1 MSNWGRWGADDQL
14 GALNLAGP
22 EQAVRAAGLVRTG
35 QVISLG
41 QQLGPRTAG
50 TPHRKA
56 PERFMSRD
64 GGDYA
69 AGARRPDGFQFAED
83 VVSFAS
89 HSGTHLDAL
98 SHAWTEDQLYNGFS
112 SHLVR
117 STTGAARLGA
127 EQLRPTVTRGVL
139 LDVATSRELS
149 AGEAV
154 TAQDLQRAAGDVVLE
169 PGDAVLVRT
178 GWLERG
184 TDDDYFAGEPGI
196 DTGAAAWLAD
206 ADVALVGSDNY
217 AIEVQPSPPGTS
229 FPVHLLLLH
238 RHGVPLLEGAVL
250 DELAGTGRTTF
261 LFVAAALPLVGST
274 AGPVCPVAVL

>member
-1 MSNWGRWGADDQL
+1 MSNWGRWGPDDQA

-22 EQAVRAAGLVRTG
+22 EQAVRASRLVRTG

-41 QQLGPRTAG
+41 QPLGPKTPGA
-50 TPHRKA
+50 PHRKT

-83 VVSFAS
+83 VVSFSS

-98 SHAWTEDQLYNGFS
+98 SHAWTEDALYNGFS
-112 SHLVR
+112 SHVVR

-139 LDVATSRELS
+139 LDVAASRELD

-154 TAQDLQRAAGDVVLE
+154 TARDLQRAAGDVVLE

-184 TDDDYFAGEPGI
+184 RDDYFTGEPGI
-196 DTGAAAWLAD
+196 DVQAASWLAD
-206 ADVALVGSDNY
+206 ADVALVGCDNY
-217 AIEVQPSPPGTS
+217 AVEVQPSPPGTS

-238 RHGVPLLEGAVL
+238 QHGVPLLEGVVL
-250 DELAGTGRTTF
+250 EELARTGRTTF
-261 LFVAAALPLVGST
+261 LFVASPLPLVGST
-274 AGPVCPVAVL
+274 AGPLCPVAVL

>member
-1 MSNWGRWGADDQL
+1 MSNWGRWGPDDQA

-22 EQAVRAAGLVRTG
+22 QQALRAAGLVRTG
-35 QVISLG
+35 QVVSLG
-41 QQLGPRTAG
+41 QPLGPRTPG
-50 TPHRKA
+50 SPHRKS

-112 SHLVR
+112 SHAVR

-127 EQLRPTVTRGVL
+127 EQLHPTVTRGVL
-139 LDVATSRELS
+139 LDVAASRELR

-169 PGDAVLVRT
+169 AGDAVLVRT
-178 GWLERG
+178 GWLG
-184 TDDDYFAGEPGI
+184 CGGDDYFAGEPGI
-196 DTGAAAWLAD
+196 DVGAAAWLAD

-217 AIEVQPSPPGTS
+217 AVEVQPSPPGTS

-238 RHGVPLLEGAVL
+238 RHGVPLLEGMVL
-250 DELAGTGRTTF
+250 DELAATGRTTF
-261 LFVAAALPLVGST
+261 LFLAAPLPLVGST